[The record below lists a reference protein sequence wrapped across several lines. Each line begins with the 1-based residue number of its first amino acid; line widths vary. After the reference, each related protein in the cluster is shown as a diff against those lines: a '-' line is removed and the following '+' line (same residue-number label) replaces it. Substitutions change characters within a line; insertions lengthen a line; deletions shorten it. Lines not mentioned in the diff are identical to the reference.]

1 MSRYMY
7 MNDTKMNQ
15 SIHAASDVKDKHVL
29 APGEHIIVEIPEE
42 TVPYI
47 KVWPQ
52 AVLLSHI
59 GIGVLRDIED
69 EL

>member
-1 MSRYMY
+1 M
-7 MNDTKMNQ
+7 Q
-15 SIHAASDVKDKHVL
+15 QGIHIASNVKGKTVL
-29 APGEHIIVEIPEE
+29 APGEHIIVEIPED
-42 TVPYI
+42 TVPFI

-59 GIGVLRDIED
+59 GVGVLRDIED